1 MARTVKRSVTLAGHR
16 TSISLEKEFW
26 EALQTI
32 RQQRGVSTNEL
43 ISEIDQARGS
53 QEYDVGLSSAVRVY
67 VLQYF
72 QAKSEG

>member
-32 RQQRGVSTNEL
+32 RQQRGISTNEL
-43 ISEIDQARGS
+43 ISEIDQARAA
-53 QEYDVGLSSAVRVY
+53 EAYDVGLSSAVRVY
-67 VLQYF
+67 VLKYF
-72 QAKSEG
+72 QSNA